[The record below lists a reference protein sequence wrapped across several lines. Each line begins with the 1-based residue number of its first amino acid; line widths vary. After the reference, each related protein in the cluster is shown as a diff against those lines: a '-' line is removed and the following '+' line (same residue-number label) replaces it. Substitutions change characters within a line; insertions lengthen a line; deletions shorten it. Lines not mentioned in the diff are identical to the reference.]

1 MGDVEKA
8 RGLSGVIVF
17 GNDPRILNR
26 QRIAAEF
33 DDPPTC
39 GDMAIIERR
48 LEKVIEGLAAHVGLS
63 G

>member
-1 MGDVEKA
+1 
-8 RGLSGVIVF
+8 VIVF